1 MDLDKFSKISESLR
15 QYRRAELRDFERDI
29 GAKPIDQLYVDA
41 LPGNAVLNSVLS
53 SNTTFLLG
61 RKGTGKSTV
70 FAKAQSSL
78 RGKSEIISVYIDV
91 KSLIEILDSNTSP
104 VEELDSM
111 GISFS
116 EIGRAHV

>member
-104 VEELDSM
+104 VMLPTY
-111 GISFS
+111 
-116 EIGRAHV
+116 

>member
-15 QYRRAELRDFERDI
+15 QYRRAELRDFEKEV

-53 SNTTFLLG
+53 NNTTFLLG

-78 RGKSEIISVYIDV
+78 RGKKDIISVYVDV
-91 KSLIEILDSNTSP
+91 KNIHEN
-104 VEELDSM
+104 
-111 GISFS
+111 
-116 EIGRAHV
+116 

>member
-70 FAKAQSSL
+70 FAK
-78 RGKSEIISVYIDV
+78 
-91 KSLIEILDSNTSP
+91 
-104 VEELDSM
+104 
-111 GISFS
+111 